1 MKIQIYKFVS
11 SRSCRDSMPLEDI
24 IDSILYLAC
33 NYLNT
38 DTFITTVT
46 VTCPK
51 YYSVGIKKGLIITC
65 ARLTQL
71 FCFHTFSLS

>member
-71 FCFHTFSLS
+71 FFFHTFSLS